1 MGIRPISLSLY
12 IYIQLCVYTYS
23 VYIYVYVYSNTFH
36 GISVHIHLQAVEEQ
50 FADGDYDITVRN
62 VKFQSATGDDD
73 QAIEIKFES
82 PLPYGWSITR
92 KSGRKVSLFQSS

>member
-1 MGIRPISLSLY
+1 MGIGPISLALY
-12 IYIQLCVYTYS
+12 IYIYIYIYS

-36 GISVHIHLQAVEEQ
+36 GISVHIHLQAVKEQ

-62 VKFQSATGDDD
+62 VKFQSTTGDDD
-73 QAIEIKFES
+73 QVIEIEFES
-82 PLPYGWSITR
+82 HLPYGWRITR